1 MPQLIM
7 WRHYREN
14 WVQLD
19 APRHFFLHS
28 VQSLERLAQSTGFEL
43 VNVIY
48 DSTEFQFGC
57 SEMYLKGLA
66 LRPNA
71 AGSTQNSYLSYF
83 SEDDMIS
90 FQAMAKDLNRKNDG
104 DQACFVLYKK

>member
-1 MPQLIM
+1 
-7 WRHYREN
+7 
-14 WVQLD
+14 
-19 APRHFFLHS
+19 
-28 VQSLERLAQSTGFEL
+28 
-43 VNVIY
+43 
-48 DSTEFQFGC
+48 
-57 SEMYLKGLA
+57 MYLKGLA